1 MAADGK
7 NKTLLQLV
15 GVVVFMGAMAWAS
28 VPFYNWFCRVTGFGG
43 TTNVAEATTGTV
55 LDREIKIRFD
65 GSKARG
71 FPWEFKP
78 VQTEMT
84 MKIGEDGLAFYE
96 AYNPTDKP
104 IAGQASYNVY
114 PYEAGGYFNKIEC
127 FCFTEQVLMP
137 GERVQMPVNFFVDPE
152 IVDDPDAKHINHIT
166 LSYTFYEID
175 LPEDVQAALDTKNA
189 DANSVN

>member
-1 MAADGK
+1 MAADNK
-7 NKTLLQLV
+7 TKTLLQLV
-15 GVVVFMGAMAWAS
+15 GVVVFMGAMAWAA

-43 TTNVAEATTGTV
+43 TTNVASATTGTI

-65 GSKARG
+65 GSKARD

-78 VQTEMT
+78 AQTEMT

-175 LPEDVQAALDTKNA
+175 LPEGVQAALDTNNA
-189 DANSVN
+189 DEKSVN

>member
-1 MAADGK
+1 MSRNSRTVLG
-7 NKTLLQLV
+7 LV
-15 GVVVFMGAMAWAS
+15 AVVLTMGALSWAA

-43 TTNVAEATTGTV
+43 TTNVASATTGTV

-65 GSKARG
+65 GSKARD

-78 VQTEMT
+78 AQTEMT

-175 LPEDVQAALDTKNA
+175 LPEGVQAALDTNNA
-189 DANSVN
+189 DEKSVN